1 MTDLT
6 SMKENWASIKGRMR
20 QKYGILTE
28 SDLTWVDGKHEE
40 LLGRLNIILG
50 VSKEDLQKFISES

>member
-1 MTDLT
+1 MTDQTEL
-6 SMKENWASIKGRMR
+6 KENWPKIKARLR

-28 SDLTWVDGKHEE
+28 SDLVWVDGKHEQ

-50 VSKEDLQKFISES
+50 VPKEELQQFIQES